1 MDGSPSTDAPHR
13 AIEEGRMS
21 SSRYVL
27 VVGHGREHESEDGA
41 AAHLRQLGAR
51 VRTLD
56 FWDDFA
62 SACDGDASFRAI
74 VIEAGDRPDFAVSA
88 LRGARREA
96 RLEETPAILAIPER
110 QVARIEPS
118 SGFDDFIVLPYRPA
132 ELYARIRQLEWT
144 RSEFANEERIKIGN
158 ILLDRA
164 AHEVSLDGRRVVLTA
179 KEFAL
184 LAFFSTNRGRVF
196 GRETLLAR
204 VWGVRYEGGA
214 RTVDIHVRR
223 LRAKLGDAL
232 PLETLRGTGYK
243 LRAPAE
249 LPTEDAEE
257 NSQADEGTEGTEE
270 RPTLPSP
277 PSPSPSEPSAARAR
291 MR

>member
-1 MDGSPSTDAPHR
+1 M
-13 AIEEGRMS
+13 
-21 SSRYVL
+21 L
-27 VVGHGREHESEDGA
+27 VVGHGKEHESEEGA
-41 AAHLRQLGAR
+41 ASHLRQLGAR

-56 FWDDFA
+56 FWDDF
-62 SACDGDASFRAI
+62 STACDGEASFRAI

-88 LRGARREA
+88 LRTARRES
-96 RLEETPAILAIPER
+96 RLEDTPAILAIPER
-110 QVARIEPS
+110 QVARVEPS

-132 ELYARIRQLEWT
+132 ELYARIRQLEWQ
-144 RSEFANEERIKIGN
+144 RSEFANEERIKIGG

-184 LAFFSTNRGRVF
+184 LAFFSANRGRVF
-196 GRETLLAR
+196 SRETLLSR

-243 LRAPAE
+243 LRAPTE
-249 LPTEDAEE
+249 MPSEDA
-257 NSQADEGTEGTEE
+257 NDGSDVGDGTDGMVTSDTPNGGIPAAADVGQTRT
-270 RPTLPSP
+270 P
-277 PSPSPSEPSAARAR
+277 
-291 MR
+291 